1 MVVFDNR
8 CVWMPK
14 WIVEA
19 DDGVDSWRGGKADD
33 AGHSTINQIEVEMQ
47 LLAGLFRKSTMVLL
61 DG

>member
-1 MVVFDNR
+1 
-8 CVWMPK
+8 MPK

-33 AGHSTINQIEVEMQ
+33 AGHSTINQIEVEMRQ
-47 LLAGLFRKSTMVLL
+47 LAGLFWKSTMVLL